1 MADTDAEYAVLVGLD
16 WADKKHDLQCLFV
29 EEDRQ
34 QYLKIDSSPESLR
47 EWIVGIEGRFPDK
60 RIAVCLEQ
68 SRGPVAYA
76 LGCYG
81 NVDLYPVNPAT
92 LKNYRNAFS
101 PSGAKD
107 DPTDAKLLLE
117 LLVCHRSSLAKRTP
131 DTEQTR
137 ELQLLCELRRKA
149 VDQRTKVTNELI
161 SALKSYYPQALTL
174 IGDDRH
180 SEMACALLM
189 KWPRFESV
197 SRANE
202 QTLRK
207 FYYAHHCRSEKLI
220 QERLE
225 LVSSGHPLT
234 DDPAIVRPMM
244 LQMQQ
249 LVSQIREL
257 NKSVGLYDQGIRE
270 LFADYPEAPIFKSFP
285 GAGEQLSARLAVAF
299 GTNRERYQT
308 ALELSTYSGVAPV
321 IERSGKQKWV
331 HWRWHCPKFLRQS
344 FVEYAAKSIGQCEWA
359 MLFYRN
365 QRRQK
370 KDHNAALRALAFKW
384 QRIMFRCWQTRQPYD
399 EQRYLEALAKHGS
412 WLAEELAKTA

>member
-1 MADTDAEYAVLVGLD
+1 MTETDAEYAVLVGLD

-29 EEDRQ
+29 DEGKQ

-47 EWIVGIEGRFPDK
+47 EWVVGIESRFPDK

-81 NVDLYPVNPAT
+81 NVDLFPVNPAT

-117 LLVCHRSSLAKRTP
+117 LLVCHWDSLVKLTP

-149 VDQRTKVTNELI
+149 VDQRSAVTNELI

-174 IGDDRH
+174 IGGDRH

-197 SRANE
+197 ARASA
-202 QTLRK
+202 QTLRT
-207 FYYAHHCRSEKLI
+207 FYYAHHCRSEKRI

-225 LVSSGHPLT
+225 LIASGCPLT
-234 DDPAIVRPMM
+234 EDPAIVKPMM
-244 LQMQQ
+244 LQVRQ
-249 LVSQIREL
+249 LVSQIRAL
-257 NKSVGLYDQGIRE
+257 NKSVGLYDQRVRE
-270 LFADYPEAPIFKSFP
+270 LFADHPDAPIFKSFP
-285 GAGEQLSARLAVAF
+285 GGGRTVVRA
-299 GTNRERYQT
+299 
-308 ALELSTYSGVAPV
+308 SGGCV
-321 IERSGKQKWV
+321 R
-331 HWRWHCPKFLRQS
+331 H
-344 FVEYAAKSIGQCEWA
+344 
-359 MLFYRN
+359 
-365 QRRQK
+365 
-370 KDHNAALRALAFKW
+370 
-384 QRIMFRCWQTRQPYD
+384 
-399 EQRYLEALAKHGS
+399 
-412 WLAEELAKTA
+412 